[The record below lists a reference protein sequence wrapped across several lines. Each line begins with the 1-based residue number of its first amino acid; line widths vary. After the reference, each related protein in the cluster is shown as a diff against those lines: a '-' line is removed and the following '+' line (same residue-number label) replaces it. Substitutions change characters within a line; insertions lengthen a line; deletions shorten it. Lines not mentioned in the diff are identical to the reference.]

1 MATPLK
7 IKTDHFLCTLETLT
21 PDVGKDV
28 DFILDENLDL
38 VFTVETLTPDVGYYS

>member
-21 PDVGKDV
+21 PDVGKYV
-28 DFILDENLDL
+28 DFVLDENLDL
-38 VFTVETLTPDVGYYS
+38 VFTIETLTPDVGYYS

>member
-28 DFILDENLDL
+28 DVTLDGNLDL
-38 VFTVETLTPDVGYYS
+38 LSTLETLTPDVGCYS